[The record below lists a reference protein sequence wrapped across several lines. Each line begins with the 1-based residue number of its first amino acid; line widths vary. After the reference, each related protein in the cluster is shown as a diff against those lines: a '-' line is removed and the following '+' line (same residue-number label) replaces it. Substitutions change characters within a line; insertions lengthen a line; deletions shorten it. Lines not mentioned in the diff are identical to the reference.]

1 MDEDSS
7 EYPSLACL
15 EHPAANVP
23 LQNRIAD
30 NEIANIEW
38 MTPGRGLPGL
48 YSGGTCA
55 VETDETRKERK

>member
-23 LQNRIAD
+23 LQNRTAD
-30 NEIANIEW
+30 NVSAFGKLENGHGI
-38 MTPGRGLPGL
+38 R
-48 YSGGTCA
+48 
-55 VETDETRKERK
+55 